1 MENERVSASGKNLR
15 VSLGGYFMTVIFNF
29 ITRRIFLSMLGS
41 EYTGFSGLCGHVL
54 NFLSLL
60 EPGFDAACVFCL
72 YRPLAYGN
80 RELAGAIMAYIK
92 RVYRIVGTL
101 TAVVGLALLPVVFGL
116 SDGKVESGYALAVY
130 LLSLFE
136 MSLSYFISHRRILPI
151 SDQKSYTVTGYSCG
165 IFIFSRLV
173 QLAVLLGSH
182 SYIGYLAAGIVAQI
196 PGEMLLYRR
205 IGKMYPYIYMH
216 HEKLPEKDRR
226 DIISKVRSLFFTRA
240 GAILCGSVDNMAVF
254 TFLGLHAGALYSN
267 YTMLSGTCLTFI
279 SIAAGSASASV
290 GNLGVTTG
298 RERMKKVYSTALFA
312 IFMLAGFFAQS
323 LFFTYPL
330 IIDIWVGSDMILG
343 KGTTAL
349 FCLLMFVNAIR
360 RPTAVFIDALGLFDK
375 EKYKTIIEAGI
386 TLIMICVLAP
396 RLGISGVIA
405 GQLTGI
411 ICFSFFYEPYI
422 LFKYGFR
429 DKMKEFFL
437 RLLKYLFAF
446 LLSMAMSWVLCRCTQ
461 DLFTVG
467 REILL
472 RIAICAASTISVF
485 SILFFDSDMLS
496 ETIRY
501 SRKMLGRQRQ

>member
-1 MENERVSASGKNLR
+1 
-15 VSLGGYFMTVIFNF
+15 
-29 ITRRIFLSMLGS
+29 
-41 EYTGFSGLCGHVL
+41 
-54 NFLSLL
+54 
-60 EPGFDAACVFCL
+60 
-72 YRPLAYGN
+72 
-80 RELAGAIMAYIK
+80 
-92 RVYRIVGTL
+92 
-101 TAVVGLALLPVVFGL
+101 
-116 SDGKVESGYALAVY
+116 
-130 LLSLFE
+130 
-136 MSLSYFISHRRILPI
+136 
-151 SDQKSYTVTGYSCG
+151 
-165 IFIFSRLV
+165 
-173 QLAVLLGSH
+173 
-182 SYIGYLAAGIVAQI
+182 
-196 PGEMLLYRR
+196 
-205 IGKMYPYIYMH
+205 
-216 HEKLPEKDRR
+216 
-226 DIISKVRSLFFTRA
+226 
-240 GAILCGSVDNMAVF
+240 MAVF

-386 TLIMICVLAP
+386 TLIMTCVLAP